1 MWSLCR
7 THVQA
12 ISRRVFGADDFAE
25 ATGPTHTP
33 PLSLDPDKPTRILA
47 TYRHPRPQDGW
58 AAAGGLLDKVVVVVS
73 VLMPL
78 IQALYNFVDVVLDVV
93 VARQLG
99 SYFDLSLLC
108 AQIILHGQAAVGRVL
123 ADPAAGAR
131 EYM

>member
-1 MWSLCR
+1 MVETPWCMGDGD
-7 THVQA
+7 A
-12 ISRRVFGADDFAE
+12 IYMDEEQRVVAGTSTGA
-25 ATGPTHTP
+25 G
-33 PLSLDPDKPTRILA
+33 
-47 TYRHPRPQDGW
+47 
-58 AAAGGLLDKVVVVVS
+58 AGGGAMVIDD
-73 VLMPL
+73 
-78 IQALYNFVDVVLDVV
+78 AGVV

>member
-1 MWSLCR
+1 MVETPWM
-7 THVQA
+7 VVGGDA
-12 ISRRVFGADDFAE
+12 ICMDEEHRVVAGTSAGA
-25 ATGPTHTP
+25 G
-33 PLSLDPDKPTRILA
+33 
-47 TYRHPRPQDGW
+47 
-58 AAAGGLLDKVVVVVS
+58 AGGGAMDIDDAGA
-73 VLMPL
+73 M
-78 IQALYNFVDVVLDVV
+78 V

>member
-1 MWSLCR
+1 MVETPWCMGDGD
-7 THVQA
+7 A
-12 ISRRVFGADDFAE
+12 IYMDEEQRVVAGTSAGA
-25 ATGPTHTP
+25 G
-33 PLSLDPDKPTRILA
+33 
-47 TYRHPRPQDGW
+47 
-58 AAAGGLLDKVVVVVS
+58 AAGGAMVMDDAGA
-73 VLMPL
+73 M
-78 IQALYNFVDVVLDVV
+78 V